1 MDVKKQLSDLAHK
14 YNLTYLYQDFENCYG
29 GNWWVCTHSLYNDTG
44 CFTIHCLPQRGEV
57 NCYYTEKI
65 SNDRKELCGK
75 EINIYEVK
83 KTIWDK
89 NEKIWIFKN
98 PFFYWNIDNIIKT
111 IIEIINILIEED
123 NEFFGVKIE

>member
-1 MDVKKQLSDLAHK
+1 M
-14 YNLTYLYQDFENCYG
+14 
-29 GNWWVCTHSLYNDTG
+29 
-44 CFTIHCLPQRGEV
+44 

-83 KTIWDK
+83 KTIWHK

-111 IIEIINILIEED
+111 VIEIINILIEED